1 MLLWQCLPLL
11 LNITETPTLSLPSMS
26 IILKEEE
33 EAGITPKEAEVADLI
48 TTISILSL
56 MHLTK
61 AIHSTHSMLRQSQ
74 MVPGLNARSVA
85 NLDIKHSIATIVWTL
100 HTKAGI
106 HLQNWQQWLQSPMI
120 LKVEKLGLLIQGPLI
135 TSQPT

>member
-1 MLLWQCLPLL
+1 
-11 LNITETPTLSLPSMS
+11 MS
-26 IILKEEE
+26 IILKLKE
-33 EAGITPKEAEVADLI
+33 EAGITHKEAKVLGS
-48 TTISILSL
+48 TTIIRTLNSILSL

-61 AIHSTHSMLRQSQ
+61 AIHSIHSMLRINQ

-85 NLDIKHSIATIVWTL
+85 NLDIKHLIATIVWVL

-106 HLQNWQQWLQSPMI
+106 HLQNWQQWLQPPMV
-120 LKVEKLGLLIQGPLI
+120 LKVEKLGLLIQVPQT